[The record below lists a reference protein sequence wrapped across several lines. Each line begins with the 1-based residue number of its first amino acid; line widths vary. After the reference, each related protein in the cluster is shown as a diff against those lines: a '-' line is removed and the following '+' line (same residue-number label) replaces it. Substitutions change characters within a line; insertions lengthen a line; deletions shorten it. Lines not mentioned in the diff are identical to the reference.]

1 MNQTDYVT
9 KMKSRGEY
17 KSAKTNIVDLINRVK
32 LTRKKEKRNVMIA
45 TAAAYIC
52 ASCYRTN
59 NNTISL
65 EINFVNKF
73 FQIIFRNAVENK
85 NRIHFYHLDFVKEN
99 LVLPQAI

>member
-45 TAAAYIC
+45 TAAA
-52 ASCYRTN
+52 
-59 NNTISL
+59 ISAL
-65 EINFVNKF
+65 AVTGL
-73 FQIIFRNAVENK
+73 IIT
-85 NRIHFYHLDFVKEN
+85 L
-99 LVLPQAI
+99 

>member
-45 TAAAYIC
+45 TVAA
-52 ASCYRTN
+52 
-59 NNTISL
+59 ISAL
-65 EINFVNKF
+65 AVTGL
-73 FQIIFRNAVENK
+73 IIT
-85 NRIHFYHLDFVKEN
+85 L
-99 LVLPQAI
+99 